1 MSLKSIMR
9 EIKEVRNGIGNISRR
24 RSFDMRISHH
34 RARSQAPVDETLSR
48 VLFIQQSRWANLPP
62 ELLHNVI
69 QRLEASE
76 GTWLSQKYVVACA
89 GVCKSW
95 REITKEVVKTPEQCG
110 KLTFP
115 ISLKQVSV
123 QHLECVKLPDQR
135 KMLDFLIVSN
145 C

>member
-1 MSLKSIMR
+1 MCRKGISSSALPYKRTPPSWLK
-9 EIKEVRNGIGNISRR
+9 ISSQDVSCRCYFKVFCLR
-24 RSFDMRISHH
+24 FDDFCMW
-34 RARSQAPVDETLSR
+34 
-48 VLFIQQSRWANLPP
+48 FC
-62 ELLHNVI
+62 LLGDATNV
-69 QRLEASE
+69 
-76 GTWLSQKYVVACA
+76 
-89 GVCKSW
+89 
-95 REITKEVVKTPEQCG
+95 TPEQCG